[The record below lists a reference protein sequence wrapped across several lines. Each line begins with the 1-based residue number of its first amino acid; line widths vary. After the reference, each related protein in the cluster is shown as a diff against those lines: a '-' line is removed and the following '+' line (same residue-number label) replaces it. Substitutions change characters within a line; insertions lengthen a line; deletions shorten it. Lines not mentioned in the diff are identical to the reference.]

1 MTNSPKYLAVYEVL
15 KQTVDACADGE
26 KLPPVKEL
34 CETCQVSLATLLS
47 ALNLLEKDKSIP
59 QLPGKIAKPTIV
71 AGMEALGRGN
81 DLNKLRTFL
90 ATLTETIGPQQVA
103 QWVNVPDV
111 ISRVGVSV
119 GVDMTGLIKTA
130 EQVQEEQQQ
139 AQQMAMLQQVLPNGI
154 NQIGQMIQ
162 NAQKGEQQTN
172 DE

>member
-1 MTNSPKYLAVYEVL
+1 
-15 KQTVDACADGE
+15 
-26 KLPPVKEL
+26 
-34 CETCQVSLATLLS
+34 
-47 ALNLLEKDKSIP
+47 
-59 QLPGKIAKPTIV
+59 
-71 AGMEALGRGN
+71 MEALGRGN

-139 AQQMAMLQQVLPNGI
+139 AQQMAMLQQALPNGI